1 MSEDKL
7 KESIWKLIQEF
18 DDERTLT
25 EIILLGEEGGIRRL
39 MISDDDVE
47 EVRIYG

>member
-7 KESIWKLIQEF
+7 KENIWKLIQEF
-18 DDERTLT
+18 DDEWILT
-25 EIILLGEEGGIRRL
+25 EIILLGKEGGIRRL
-39 MISDDDVE
+39 MISDDEVE